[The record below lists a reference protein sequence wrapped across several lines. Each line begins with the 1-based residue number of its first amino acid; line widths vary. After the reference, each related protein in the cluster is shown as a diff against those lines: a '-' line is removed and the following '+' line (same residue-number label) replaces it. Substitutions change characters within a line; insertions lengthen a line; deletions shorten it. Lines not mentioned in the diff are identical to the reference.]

1 MCTFISFQ
9 AQFAEILGLNHFMK
23 SMTFFSSFQGF
34 PPTSDE
40 NITVRDTTFNDIPV
54 RVYVPQRK
62 TKSLRRGLFYIHG
75 GGWSLGSNGKGDAWV
90 DSFHIM

>member
-1 MCTFISFQ
+1 
-9 AQFAEILGLNHFMK
+9 MK
-23 SMTFFSSFQGF
+23 STLFSSFQRF

-40 NITVRDTTFNDIPV
+40 NVTVRDTTFNDIPV
-54 RVYVPQRK
+54 RIYVPQQR

-75 GGWSLGSNGKGDAWV
+75 GGWSLGSNGKGDALV